1 MNPNTETS
9 KISVTFV
16 TRKGSVRLV
25 IPATD
30 NDKYNLYVPTS
41 VDEGDT
47 RGKFTVL
54 AKATL
59 DPPVAKLIDGTFM
72 KFSRL
77 NQNTIEGL
85 RHAML
90 RNEINISPEVQEYQV
105 HSPTDVAGSEFKLT
119 YHLIIDNMPL
129 QISRR
134 CVVHCDVD
142 DPYHRMVAN
151 RRIEEFTIRSEEQD
165 RASTRDWISAVLGTG
180 AVEQDGVADVLAI
193 AKNVFGSHPEKG
205 KMAFLVADV
214 LHELCPSDF
223 DWQSLRKL
231 EETDTCKVCLD
242 AISEVFTFPCHHLL
256 MCRSC
261 SDRTSRCPLCR
272 CVIQMKLMECQIPD
286 GIRVYRA

>member
-1 MNPNTETS
+1 MNPDTETS
-9 KISVTFV
+9 KITVTFV
-16 TRKGSVRLV
+16 SRKGSVRLT
-25 IPATD
+25 IPATND
-30 NDKYNLYVPTS
+30 DKYNLYVPTC
-41 VDEGDT
+41 VDDGDT

-72 KFSRL
+72 KFCRL
-77 NQNTIEGL
+77 NRNTVEGL
-85 RHAML
+85 KQAML
-90 RNEINISPEVQEYQV
+90 RDVINISPEVQEYQV
-105 HSPTDVAGSEFKLT
+105 HSPTDVCGSEFRLE

-151 RRIEEFTIRSEEQD
+151 RRIEGFTLPSEEQD

-180 AVEQDGVADVLAI
+180 AVERDKVADVLAI
-193 AKNVFGSHPEKG
+193 ANSLVRSHPEKG

-214 LHELCPSDF
+214 LDELCPSDF
-223 DWQSLRKL
+223 DWESLRKL

-242 AISEVFTFPCHHLL
+242 AFSEVFTFPCHHLL

-272 CVIQMKLMECQIPD
+272 CVIEMKLAECQIPD